1 MTIAE
6 ANRRIE
12 RLNLKGELPNIIKAT
27 ADTIIKYNHNQLY
40 DFSID
45 STSNPLAFYRSIAYS
60 LEKNTRNP
68 KPGFGRPD
76 LKDTGAFYNGW
87 FVELQGDILK
97 IYSRD
102 SKTPELVGKYG
113 DDIFGL
119 TKENKTKY
127 SFGEFFEKVKEYITA
142 TTGFKFR

>member
-6 ANRRIE
+6 ANRRIQ
-12 RLNLKGELPNIIKAT
+12 RLNLKAQLPGIISSTSA
-27 ADTIIKYNHNQLY
+27 AIIKYNQNQLY

-45 STSNPLAFYRSIAYS
+45 STSNPLEFYKSLAYS
-60 LEKNTRNP
+60 IEKNTRNP
-68 KPGFGRPD
+68 KPGLGRPD
-76 LKDTGAFYNGW
+76 LKDTGTFYNGW

-119 TKENKTKY
+119 TKENKTRY
-127 SFGEFFEKVKEYITA
+127 SFGEFFEKVKEYVTA